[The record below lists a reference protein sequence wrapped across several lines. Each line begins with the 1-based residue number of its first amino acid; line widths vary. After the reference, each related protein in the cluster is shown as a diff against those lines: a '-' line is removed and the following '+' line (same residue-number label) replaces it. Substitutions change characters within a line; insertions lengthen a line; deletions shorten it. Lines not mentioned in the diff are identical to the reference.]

1 MKTMNEILADY
12 TSGRATAEE
21 TNAAL
26 KEAGAIFRFEPGRNE
41 LTEADA
47 RATTVGFYPD
57 QANGYGLLD
66 TGTGSMDKV
75 HVTDGRLDGGPVNQV
90 LEDGSTSMSAYV
102 YIGGRRY
109 EVYGDELDEVQE
121 EDVPAWVPAQRP
133 VWAVCGWQD
142 ELTKYIPD
150 VGMLHRPEYA
160 NRRVVKGAL
169 RYRYDS
175 EGYATYAPKDLA
187 QYHRDHGKGD

>member
-12 TSGRATAEE
+12 TSGKVTPEE
-21 TNAAL
+21 ANGAL
-26 KEAGAIFRFEPGRNE
+26 KEIGCPLTVIPGKNE
-41 LTEADA
+41 LTEAE
-47 RATTVGFYPD
+47 RLETVVGSCPD

-133 VWAVCGWQD
+133 AWAVCGWRD

-150 VGMLHRPEYA
+150 AGMLHRPEYA

-175 EGYATYAPKDLA
+175 EGHAAYAPTDLA
-187 QYHRDHGKGD
+187 QYHRDHGEGD